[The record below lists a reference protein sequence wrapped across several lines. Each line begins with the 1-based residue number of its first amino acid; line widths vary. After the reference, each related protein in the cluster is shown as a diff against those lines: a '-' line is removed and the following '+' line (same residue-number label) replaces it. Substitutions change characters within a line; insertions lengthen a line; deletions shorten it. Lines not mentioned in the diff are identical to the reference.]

1 MVINITA
8 CIYLITITVARC
20 IYLITITISG
30 CIYTMT
36 IISPVSF
43 NLMTTTITGCIY
55 SRLSA
60 VEADVCQVSRPLRG
74 LHDFTPTACV
84 RNMRR
89 GEGAWH
95 VDLGV
100 GEERRPRT
108 AWRGPGR
115 SMTAC

>member
-1 MVINITA
+1 MTNI
-8 CIYLITITVARC
+8 YNR
-20 IYLITITISG
+20 
-30 CIYTMT
+30 
-36 IISPVSF
+36 SF
-43 NLMTTTITGCIY
+43 LY
-55 SRLSA
+55 DKVYHESSRLSA
-60 VEADVCQVSRPLRG
+60 VEADGCQVSRPLRG
-74 LHDFTPTACV
+74 LHDFIPTACV
-84 RNMRR
+84 RNMRH